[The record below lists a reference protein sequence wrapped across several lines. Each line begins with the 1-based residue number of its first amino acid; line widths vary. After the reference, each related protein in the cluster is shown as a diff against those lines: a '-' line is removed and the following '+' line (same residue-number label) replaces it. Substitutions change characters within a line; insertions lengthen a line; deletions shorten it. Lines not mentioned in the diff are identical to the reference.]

1 MTKPTNILK
10 IKSKTLDELFYNWFL
25 ILKPIHKL
33 SNKECVLASKLY
45 KVRHELKDVILDKDI
60 LDATILSDTSRKK
73 IVEEMGITIT
83 HLQVLLTSL
92 RKKNILIENKLNPKF
107 IPQIKDSNLVLYIN
121 FEAPKAN

>member
-45 KVRHELKDVILDKDI
+45 KVRHELKDVILDKEI

-121 FEAPKAN
+121 FEAPKVN